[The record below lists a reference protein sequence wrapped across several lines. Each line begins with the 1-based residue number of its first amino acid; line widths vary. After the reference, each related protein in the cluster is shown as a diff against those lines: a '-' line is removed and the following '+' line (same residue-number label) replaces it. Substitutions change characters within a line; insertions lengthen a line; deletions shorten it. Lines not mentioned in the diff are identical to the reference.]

1 MAELRWGIIGTGDV
15 AERKGG
21 PALYL
26 AERSQLTG
34 VTNRNLDK
42 AQSFATRH
50 GDPQVFQSVAEM
62 LASEQID
69 AVYIATP
76 PDSHCEL
83 TLQCAN
89 AGKHILCEKPM
100 AFSPADCDKMVD
112 VCQRNNVS
120 LAVAYYRRYFPVVE
134 KIKALLDAGAVGQPL
149 RVSTTTVSQFS
160 SDAPQPWRL
169 NKAIGGGGFLMDV
182 GTHRFDLMGYLFGR
196 PTAVKAI
203 VGTQK
208 LNASVE
214 DAGSV
219 CMEFDNAV
227 QATASF
233 QWNCPVAR
241 DTLEVIGTDGI
252 LWTDSLSDEGRLSL
266 QTRTQTEHWELPAT
280 APVHLRLV
288 QRFVDHLIDGS
299 PNPLDGD
306 SGSIATEIANR
317 CYDSA

>member
-26 AERSQLTG
+26 AERSRLTG

-50 GDPQVFQSVAEM
+50 RDPQVFQSVAEL

-83 TLQCAN
+83 TLQCAK
-89 AGKHILCEKPM
+89 AGMHVLCEKPM
-100 AFSPADCDKMVD
+100 AFSPGDCEKMVD
-112 VCQRNNVS
+112 VCRRNNVS

-160 SDAPQPWRL
+160 SDSPQPWRL
-169 NKAIGGGGFLMDV
+169 NKAIGGGGFLMDL

-196 PTAVKAI
+196 PTSVKAI
-203 VGTQK
+203 VCTQK
-208 LNASVE
+208 LDASVE